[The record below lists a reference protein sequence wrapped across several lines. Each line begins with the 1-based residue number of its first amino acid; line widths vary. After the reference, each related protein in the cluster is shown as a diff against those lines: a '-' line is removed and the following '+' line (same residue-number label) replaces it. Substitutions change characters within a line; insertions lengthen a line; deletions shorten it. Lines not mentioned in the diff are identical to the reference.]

1 MDTVLVLLAIGL
13 LGTFHFMSVIT
24 LKNRL
29 ESVEKGLGKQ
39 KDYWKSV
46 ESSIE
51 IQSNQISKEI
61 HGYSKLQEK
70 DMLEFKRRRV
80 MKESDILIAVKEN
93 NEILNKTNE
102 KIDEHYNKLCEQIE
116 GHDEDVAEDN
126 EMLKV
131 AIGDMHRK
139 LSNKINSSIEDIN
152 KATAQQV
159 ARLIYIAPMI
169 KFMNGEE
176 VQWTKANLRNGKR

>member
-1 MDTVLVLLAIGL
+1 MDTILVLLAIGL
-13 LGTFHFMSVIT
+13 LGTFHLMSVIT
-24 LKNRL
+24 LKKRL
-29 ESVEKGLGKQ
+29 EAVSERLDKQ
-39 KDYWKSV
+39 KGYWKSV

-51 IQSNQISKEI
+51 IQSNQLSKEI
-61 HGYSKLQEK
+61 HDYSKLQEK
-70 DMLEFKRRRV
+70 DRLEFKRRRV

-93 NEILNKTNE
+93 TEILNKTNE

-126 EMLKV
+126 EILKV

-169 KFMNGEE
+169 KFMKGEE

>member
-13 LGTFHFMSVIT
+13 LATFHLMSVIT
-24 LKNRL
+24 LKKRL
-29 ESVEKGLGKQ
+29 EAVSERLDKQ
-39 KDYWKSV
+39 KGYWKSV

-51 IQSNQISKEI
+51 IQSNQLSKEI
-61 HGYSKLQEK
+61 HDYSKLQEK
-70 DMLEFKRRRV
+70 DRLEFKRRRV

-93 NEILNKTNE
+93 TEILNKTNE

-126 EMLKV
+126 EILKV

-152 KATAQQV
+152 KVTAQQV

-169 KFMNGEE
+169 KFMKGEE

>member
-1 MDTVLVLLAIGL
+1 MDTGLILIAIGL
-13 LGTFHFMSVIT
+13 LATFHFMSVIT
-24 LKNRL
+24 LKKRL
-29 ESVEKGLGKQ
+29 EAVSERLDKQ
-39 KDYWKSV
+39 KGYWKSV

-51 IQSNQISKEI
+51 IQSNQLSKEI

-70 DMLEFKRRRV
+70 DRLEFKRRRV

-93 NEILNKTNE
+93 TEILNKTNE

-126 EMLKV
+126 EILKV

-152 KATAQQV
+152 KVTKQEI
-159 ARLIYIAPMI
+159 ARVIYLAPMI
-169 KFMNGEE
+169 NFMKGEE